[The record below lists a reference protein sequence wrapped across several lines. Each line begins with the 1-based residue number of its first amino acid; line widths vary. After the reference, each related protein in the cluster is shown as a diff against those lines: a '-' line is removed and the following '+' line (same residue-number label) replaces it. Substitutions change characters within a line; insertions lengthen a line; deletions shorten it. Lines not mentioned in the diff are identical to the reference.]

1 MPPHAWPHPTRGVST
16 LSFHLIE
23 WRPHLLVPF
32 WRPNSSSLHAQM
44 ALTPTFF
51 SCPLSWPGFQ
61 PHHRTN
67 EDTQTASLTS
77 RLLARPPIAKVI
89 FLKCRPGR
97 GSQQHKAACKR
108 KVALLGTTPQA
119 LGDQM
124 PDLSRLILDPSHW
137 MANGRSCSAL
147 P

>member
-1 MPPHAWPHPTRGVST
+1 MPAHARPRPTRGVST

-32 WRPNSSSLHAQM
+32 WRPKSSSFHAQM
-44 ALTPTFF
+44 ALTPPFF

-67 EDTQTASLTS
+67 EDTQAASLTS
-77 RLLARPPIAKVI
+77 RLLTHPPIAKVI
-89 FLKCRPGR
+89 FLKCRPAH
-97 GSQQHKAACKR
+97 GSQQHKAACK
-108 KVALLGTTPQA
+108 KKMVGATPQA
-119 LGDQM
+119 LRDQV
-124 PDLSRLILDPSHW
+124 PNLSQLILDPSHC
-137 MANGRSCSAL
+137 MANRRSCSAL